1 MLSSRSVVAAG
12 QAGTSKLSTSRKS
25 PQTGRCWRCRSSN
38 TWASA
43 GAAGQAKAVM
53 RQRYAQEGF
62 DPPAFMKQL
71 GVQADFGAYRNA

>member
-1 MLSSRSVVAAG
+1 
-12 QAGTSKLSTSRKS
+12 
-25 PQTGRCWRCRSSN
+25 
-38 TWASA
+38 
-43 GAAGQAKAVM
+43 M